1 MLRMID
7 RHPSAFVIMLL
18 SLFATILEKY
28 FGISHAF
35 VHMAKSGTLVGLSA
49 TLVGF
54 LITGL
59 TILLAFKDKPSL
71 NEVSETRAYRYVHKS
86 FLYAIWFQVGLLIY
100 SLALEVT
107 FRLDYDPWV
116 CIRVV
121 FLYVTVIA
129 LALLLVCVYY
139 LSLMVTSVISPKN
152 CKVHSK

>member
-7 RHPSAFVIMLL
+7 RHLSAFIIMLL

-28 FGISHAF
+28 FKISSAF
-35 VHMAKSGTLVGLSA
+35 VYMAKSGTLVGLSA

-100 SLALEVT
+100 SLTLEVI
-107 FRLDYDPWV
+107 FRLGHHPWV
-116 CIRVV
+116 CIEIV

-129 LALLLVCVYY
+129 IALLLACVYY
-139 LSLMVTSVISPKN
+139 LSLMVTIVISSKD
-152 CKVHSK
+152 CKVHNK